1 MHTRFRVRGRGRY
14 FAIRLVLVA
23 AMAVVATTVPQLA
36 AGARHV
42 STSGPA
48 YYPFG
53 PRINVPESTI
63 RNGGWVKC
71 WQGLYGD
78 GSSVLANVLAL
89 CKGPNLLLAGG
100 PVSSSVFDV
109 IAAAPRADVLFDTGT
124 GDVPHNANG
133 SGWYFNAHW
142 SWGFAKQGDAI
153 QRDECDVNATNGA
166 YRLCW
171 HVGLDSDNIEP
182 GWRSGN
188 NIELNGSTAYRRA
201 IFVPR
206 LYRP

>member
-1 MHTRFRVRGRGRY
+1 MQNDSTMLVRRR
-14 FAIRLVLVA
+14 AVLGLA
-23 AMAVVATTVPQLA
+23 LLIVVAVAVSVPQLA
-36 AGARHV
+36 AGGRSV
-42 STSGPA
+42 TKSGPA

-53 PRINVPESTI
+53 PQINVSETTI

-78 GSSVLANVLAL
+78 GSSVLANVLSL
-89 CKGPNLLLAGG
+89 CNGPNLLLAGG
-100 PVSSSVFDV
+100 PVGSSVFDV

-124 GDVPHNANG
+124 GNTPHNANG

-153 QRDECDVNATNGA
+153 ARNECDTASTNGA

-171 HVGLDSDNIEP
+171 HVGLGDDNIDG

-188 NIELNGSTAYRRA
+188 TTGLNGSTSYRRA

>member
-1 MHTRFRVRGRGRY
+1 MPVRRSRTTLGL
-14 FAIRLVLVA
+14 AVAVVVVA
-23 AMAVVATTVPQLA
+23 AVAPQLA
-36 AGARHV
+36 AGGARARA
-42 STSGPA
+42 SGPA

-53 PRINVPESTI
+53 PQLNVSESTI

-78 GSSVLANVLAL
+78 GSSALANVLAV

-109 IAAAPRADVLFDTGT
+109 VAAAPRADVLFDTGT
-124 GDVPHNANG
+124 GNTPHNANG

-142 SWGFAKQGDAI
+142 SWGFAKQGDPI
-153 QRDECDVNATNGA
+153 DRFECDTETTNGA

-171 HVGLDSDNIEP
+171 HVGLNGAGDRIDG
-182 GWRSGN
+182 GWRSGTHTS
-188 NIELNGSTAYRRA
+188 LNDSTTYRRA

-206 LYRP
+206 LYKP

>member
-1 MHTRFRVRGRGRY
+1 MNVRTRAGLGL
-14 FAIRLVLVA
+14 ALLVGI
-23 AMAVVATTVPQLA
+23 AVVASLPQLA
-36 AGARHV
+36 AGGRRV
-42 STSGPA
+42 SQSGPA

-53 PRINVPESTI
+53 PQVNVSETTI

-78 GSSVLANVLAL
+78 GSSVLADVLAI

-124 GDVPHNANG
+124 GNTPHNANG

-142 SWGFAKQGDAI
+142 SWGFAKQGDTI
-153 QRDECDVNATNGA
+153 NRTECDTNSTNAA

-171 HVGLDSDNIEP
+171 HVGLDNPDDRIDP
-182 GWRSGN
+182 GWRSGTHTN
-188 NIELNGSTAYRRA
+188 LNDSTTYRRA